1 MAKNK
6 KTAKKKGLSETTRK
20 DTVKKKVLN
29 PFEVHVNRQKSNVIG
44 RSSKTDRGLPGIARA
59 KALKK
64 RKSTLLQEYRGK
76 DKANKFFDH
85 RIGERN
91 TAMTA
96 EDKIMARF
104 AAEKMRMHR
113 KKSIFNLADDEILTH
128 RGQTLSEIEKFDD
141 PRTSDEEDE
150 PGKLD
155 ANFVEDAHF
164 GGGVL
169 KKADENK
176 RTRKDLIEEL
186 IAESKKRK
194 AEKQRNREQTIELT
208 EKLDSEWKDLLPIV
222 TTVKTGA
229 ALVNNEEISKPDSYD
244 TVMKQLIFEARG
256 KPSDRLKSEDEL
268 AKEEKECLEKLE
280 AERLQRM
287 HGLNPSEKGT
297 LTSANSRLRSA
308 DDLDDGF
315 DFESGEDTM
324 LTYTAD
330 GQLQLQGDEGVAE
343 KTDNGNGCNDD
354 SQSSA
359 DDDCGG
365 GSDAGGGGGGGG
377 DGDGDDDDDDDDE
390 EANMDDDERV
400 ASDSSEE
407 DNLPDLKEDS
417 ESDDDSSAKGN
428 EKKNSEKKSSSQQ
441 PNHTSAQKSTVKQN
455 INNIKDILMERK
467 KLMEKAREEL
477 PYTFKVP
484 DSYDDLQNTLSH
496 WGLDH
501 QTVII
506 ERMLKCNHP
515 SLAEGNREKLQELL
529 KFLLQHINDSAIPDE
544 DQQSPQCFS
553 VLDRLIPHIYDLTH
567 MSPVSAGQ
575 SVLEVIKEKQTDFR
589 NSKRTYPGCDTLVF
603 LKLVSHLFPTSD
615 FRHPVVTPTII
626 FMEQILWESRIQSRR
641 DVATGLFITTLLL
654 EYSVLSKRFSP
665 AAVNFLCGVLYLS
678 VDKSAYKSVR
688 PVPPFKSKGE
698 ASGLLILSE
707 DFKTEDFVTN
717 HKMNLSDLLEDAA
730 VDDNFKIRALWTSV
744 KLLSAFQQNLEPLA
758 SSFEI
763 FKPVSVLINHL
774 NTEQFPPDLKDDI
787 SNLHDKIEKMSV
799 KKICHLIFEKK
810 KPKALRLY
818 EPKVEQ
824 VFDCKRR
831 RPMGPEKQEREK
843 LLHKYRRE
851 LKGAVREIRRDRAF
865 LTKVKLKQ
873 TLKSDLERKEKVKE
887 IFGSAAMQQGEL
899 NLLKRKKEAGRRH

>member
-6 KTAKKKGLSETTRK
+6 KTNKKKGLSEITRK
-20 DTVKKKVLN
+20 ETTKKKLLN
-29 PFEVHVNRQKSNVIG
+29 PFEIHVNRQKTNVIG

-85 RIGERN
+85 RIGERDKG
-91 TAMTA
+91 MTA
-96 EDKIMARF
+96 EDKVMARF
-104 AAEKMRMHR
+104 AAEKMKMHR
-113 KKSIFNLADDEILTH
+113 KKSIFNLADDEVLTH

-141 PRTSDEEDE
+141 PRSSDEEDE

-176 RTRKDLIEEL
+176 RSRKDLIEEL

-194 AEKQRNREQTIELT
+194 AEKQKNREQTIELT
-208 EKLDSEWKDLLPIV
+208 EKLDSEWKDLLPMV
-222 TTVKTGA
+222 TSIKTGA
-229 ALVNNEEISKPDSYD
+229 AVLNNDEISKPDSYD

-268 AKEEKECLEKLE
+268 AKEEKERLEKLE

-287 HGLNPSEKGT
+287 HGLTPSEKGPMA
-297 LTSANSRLRSA
+297 SANSRIRSA

-315 DFESGEDTM
+315 DFETVQDTM
-324 LTYTAD
+324 VTYTSD
-330 GQLQLQGDEGVAE
+330 GQLQIQGDGDAE
-343 KTDNGNGCNDD
+343 KTDKTDGDKDNDC
-354 SQSSA
+354 SENSNSSA
-359 DDDCGG
+359 DDSDEDGG
-365 GSDAGGGGGGGG
+365 G
-377 DGDGDDDDDDDDE
+377 GDDDDDDGDDDDTEERNVDE
-390 EANMDDDERV
+390 EEQAE
-400 ASDSSEE
+400 SESSEE
-407 DNLPDLKEDS
+407 DNLSDLKEDS
-417 ESDDDSSAKGN
+417 ESGDDSSTKGN
-428 EKKNSEKKSSSQQ
+428 ENKNNEKKSSCIQANQ
-441 PNHTSAQKSTVKQN
+441 NNAQKSAAKEKSQN
-455 INNIKDILMERK
+455 IGNIKNILMERK

-484 DSYDDLQNTLSH
+484 DSYDELQDIMSN

-501 QTVII
+501 QAVII

-544 DQQSPQCFS
+544 DQQLPQCFS

-567 MSPVSAGQ
+567 MSPVTAGQ
-575 SVLEVIKEKQTDFR
+575 SVLEVIKEKQADFR
-589 NSKRTYPGCDTLVF
+589 NCKRKCPGCDTLVF

-626 FMEQILWESRIQSRR
+626 FMEQILWESRIRSRQ
-641 DVATGLFITTLLL
+641 DVATGLFIATLLL

-665 AAVNFLCGVLYLS
+665 AVVNFLRGVLYLS
-678 VDKSAYKSVR
+678 VDKSLHKSVT
-688 PVPPFKSKGE
+688 PVPPFKSKEE
-698 ASGLLILSE
+698 ASGILVLSK
-707 DFKTEDFVTN
+707 DFKTEDFTN
-717 HKMNLSDLLEDAA
+717 HKMNLSDLLEDA
-730 VDDNFKIRALWTSV
+730 VIDDNFRIRALWTSV
-744 KLLSAFQQNLEPLA
+744 KLLDAFQQNLEPLV
-758 SSFEI
+758 SSYEI
-763 FKPVSVLINHL
+763 FKPVSQLINHL
-774 NTEQFPPDLKDDI
+774 NTEQFPTDLKNAI
-787 SNLHDKIEKMSV
+787 SNLHDKIEKMSG
-799 KKICHLIFEKK
+799 KKIYHLIFEKK

-818 EPKVEQ
+818 EPKIEQ